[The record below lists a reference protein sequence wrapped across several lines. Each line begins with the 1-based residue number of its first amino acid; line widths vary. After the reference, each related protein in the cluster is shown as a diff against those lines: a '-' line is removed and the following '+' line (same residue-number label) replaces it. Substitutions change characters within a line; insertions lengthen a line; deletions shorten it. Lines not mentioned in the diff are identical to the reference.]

1 MAGVVGYIGGAGQ
14 PSPGWWPEQPVPSPQ
29 SAIIRLL
36 SCLSAA
42 SRSARAHRLCPRPLP
57 FSPTSLP
64 LPLHFSPLS
73 GIMPAPRPANTRP
86 LAAVA
91 LALTAVA
98 AAAHPAR
105 GDPATLSRRASEE
118 GASTARRGPGG
129 PIAYAVLAGA
139 PTFSARIPAA
149 ARTWMAAVPV
159 GDVTVY
165 TNGSPRV
172 GGMRSPGSPRSPRS
186 PGSPGS
192 LRSSQLPRSPRS
204 PAVARTI
211 PQRVRVVAPSRPTDE
226 AHPGRMGSWSHLV
239 RLRDAW
245 DTRLA
250 GDASVDWLALV
261 DDDTYVFDGGLRDAL
276 AATGADPKSELL
288 WGGALEAPRVD
299 NGDDGT
305 YATNLRNVHAAATGV
320 AGGELPCLLPGDDGY
335 LTRAEE
341 AATSPTVAT
350 TFRMCRDTF
359 CPTCAPLPQGAA
371 VVLSRALV
379 AALRPHVE
387 TCEAATAGMCEACG
401 SQRLYMCIRYVSG
414 LADQVR
420 TVALPGVERA
430 PWKRSPR
437 GGDAP
442 VISFHAFEHRFRL
455 DSATGSLAGDM
466 AQLAAV
472 ADRVA
477 AARGSDARV
486 TYQDV
491 ADEVACRGAGTYVHA
506 PKRMCVSQV
515 AAAA

>member
-42 SRSARAHRLCPRPLP
+42 SRSARAHRLCSRPLP

-64 LPLHFSPLS
+64 LPPHSSPLS

-211 PQRVRVVAPSRPTDE
+211 PQRVRVVAPSRPADE